1 MEVEEPMVQ
10 PLDEDVYL
18 LDSRL
23 SIDDANEELQL
34 GLPGEEYETIGGFV
48 FGQLG
53 RLPEVGEVV
62 PFGPFDFIVDQT
74 DGRRILKIRLVR
86 TARPH
91 EEPPS
96 AAAA

>member
-1 MEVEEPMVQ
+1 MVQ
-10 PLDEDVYL
+10 PLDENMYL
-18 LDSRL
+18 LDARL

-53 RLPEVGEVV
+53 RLPGVGEVV
-62 PFGPFDFIVDQT
+62 QYGPFDFIVDQT

-86 TARPH
+86 TDRP
-91 EEPPS
+91 EQEPSP

>member
-1 MEVEEPMVQ
+1 MNTTSLLQ
-10 PLDEDVYL
+10 PLDENEYL
-18 LDSRL
+18 LDARL
-23 SIDDANEELQL
+23 SIDVANEQLQL

-62 PFGPFDFIVDQT
+62 HYGRLDFIVDQT
-74 DGRRILKIRLVR
+74 DDRRIAKIRLVR
-86 TARPH
+86 PDRP
-91 EEPPS
+91 EQESP